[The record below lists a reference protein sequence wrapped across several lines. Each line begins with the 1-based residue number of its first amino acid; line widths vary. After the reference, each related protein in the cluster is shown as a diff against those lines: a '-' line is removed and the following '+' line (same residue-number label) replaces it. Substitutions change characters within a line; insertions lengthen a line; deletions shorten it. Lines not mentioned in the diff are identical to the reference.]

1 MKKTGYNFLWIVLL
15 IGSFIGTIVFLYYKS
30 KPKPEA
36 YDTVSPFIT
45 DIAKKTVA
53 TGSIVPRKEV
63 FIKPK
68 VSGIISKI
76 FAEPGQI
83 VKKGDIIAQVEIIPD
98 MVTMNSAESRLNQAR
113 ISYDDAKKEYERNKT
128 LAEKGIIPE
137 VEFRQYNVSWQSAK
151 EELSAAQ
158 ANLELIK
165 EGISRKSGKKGTNTI
180 VRSNLSGMVL
190 DVPVKE
196 GNSVIESNT
205 FNEGT
210 TIASVAD
217 MNEMI
222 FEGVVDESEVGKLKV
237 GMPLVLTI
245 GAIGDRKFDAELE
258 YISPKGIEENG
269 AINFQI
275 RAKVKLQEN
284 AFIRAGYSANADII
298 LEQKESVLALDEG
311 VLIFEKDKIF
321 VEIEKTPGVFEKKA
335 INTGLSDGLNIEVLS
350 GIDIKAKIKKKKDE

>member
-1 MKKTGYNFLWIVLL
+1 MKNLFRYFLFILL
-15 IGSFIGTIVFLYYKS
+15 AGSFIATIVFLYRKS
-30 KPKPEA
+30 TPKAEVYETIHPVK
-36 YDTVSPFIT
+36 TTIV
-45 DIAKKTVA
+45 KKTVA

-63 FIKPK
+63 FVKPK
-68 VSGIISKI
+68 VSGIIDKI
-76 FAEPGQI
+76 YVEPGQQI
-83 VKKGDIIAQVEIIPD
+83 KKGDIIARVEIIPD
-98 MVTMNSAESRLNQAR
+98 MVTLNSAESRLNQAR
-113 ISYDDAKKEYERNKT
+113 IAYNDAKKEYDRNKA
-128 LAEKGIIPE
+128 LLEKGIIPE
-137 VEFRQYNVSWQSAK
+137 VEFRQFNVSWQSAK

-165 EGISRKSGKKGTNTI
+165 EGISRKSGKGGTNTI
-180 VRSNLSGMVL
+180 VRSNISGMVL

-210 TIASVAD
+210 TIAAIAD

-222 FEGVVDESEVGKLKV
+222 FEGVIDESEVGKLKL

-275 RAKVKLQEN
+275 RAKVKLQN
-284 AFIRAGYSANADII
+284 DAFVRAGYSANADII
-298 LEQKESVLALDEG
+298 LEKKDSVLAVDEG
-311 VLIFEKDKIF
+311 VLLFEGKNIF
-321 VEIEKTPGVFEKKA
+321 VEVEKSPGVFKKQA
-335 INTGLSDGLNIEVLS
+335 ITTGLSDGLIVEVLS
-350 GIDIKAKIKKKKDE
+350 GIDLKTKIKKKKDE